1 MKHFIE
7 VDKAA
12 RRTPRR
18 SALAL
23 EASQSLPWQT
33 TCFYKLKTPAH
44 SSRSFLLMRLPLALL
59 LSATSLLAAAPTA
72 PTAPSW
78 PEFRGADAQ
87 GHSDATKLPL
97 TWSPTSHIT
106 WKTPVAGIGWSS
118 PVVAGTRI
126 FLTSAV
132 SLSGKEEATADRSL
146 RVISLDASNGKPVWD
161 VELFQVKSPRAH
173 RKNSHAS
180 PTPIYEDKK
189 LYVHFGHLGTACLD
203 ALTGKTIWS
212 TQEFAYS
219 PVHGNGSSPVLFE
232 DLLIFNADAETEP
245 KVIALD
251 KATGKMRWTF
261 ARQSEAKKKF
271 SFCTPLIIDVNG
283 QKQLITPGSGVVNA
297 LNPKDGTEIW
307 HFNYDQGYSV
317 VPRPVFAHGMIFI
330 GTGYDKPTVLAIK
343 VNAESKGDI
352 TATNLAW
359 RIDKA
364 APHNP
369 SMVVVGDE
377 LYFVADN
384 GILTC
389 ADAKTGEVRYSERC
403 TGPISASILAADG
416 KLYLQDE
423 KGLGMV
429 IKPGKTYHVLA
440 KNDLAEHSL
449 ASYAIIG
456 SDLLIRTDGNLYR
469 VKK

>member
-1 MKHFIE
+1 MPSR
-7 VDKAA
+7 AA
-12 RRTPRR
+12 LLP
-18 SALAL
+18 
-23 EASQSLPWQT
+23 SL
-33 TCFYKLKTPAH
+33 
-44 SSRSFLLMRLPLALL
+44 LL
-59 LSATSLLAAAPTA
+59 LSTSLLAAAPTA
-72 PTAPSW
+72 PTVPSW
-78 PEFRGADAQ
+78 PEFRGAGAQ
-87 GHSDATKLPL
+87 GHSEATRLPL
-97 TWSPTSHIT
+97 TWGPTSHIV
-106 WKTPVAGIGWSS
+106 WKAPVAGIGWSS
-118 PVVAGTRI
+118 PVVVGTRI

-146 RVISLDASNGKPVWD
+146 RVISLDSTNGKPVWD

-203 ALTGKTIWS
+203 ALTGKTLWS

-251 KATGKMRWTF
+251 KTTGKMRWTF

-271 SFCTPLIIDVNG
+271 SFCTPLIIEVNG

-307 HFNYDQGYSV
+307 RFNYDQGYSV
-317 VPRPVFAHGMIFI
+317 VPRPVYAHGMIYLSS
-330 GTGYDKPTVLAIK
+330 GYDKPVLYAIK
-343 VNAESKGDI
+343 VNADSKGDV
-352 TATNLAW
+352 TASHLAW
-359 RIDKA
+359 TIDKA

-369 SMVVVGDE
+369 SMAVIGDE

-384 GILTC
+384 GILSC
-389 ADAKTGEVRYSERC
+389 VDAKTGTVHYSERC
-403 TGPISASILAADG
+403 TGPISASILVADG

-423 KGLGMV
+423 KGLGV
-429 IKPGKTYHVLA
+429 VVKPGKTFSVLA
-440 KNDLAEHSL
+440 KNDLGEHSL
-449 ASYAIIG
+449 ASYAVIG
-456 SDLLIRTDGNLYR
+456 SDLLIRTEGNLYR

>member
-1 MKHFIE
+1 MKRHMLSKIALIS
-7 VDKAA
+7 AA
-12 RRTPRR
+12 G
-18 SALAL
+18 LAL
-23 EASQSLPWQT
+23 IVT
-33 TCFYKLKTPAH
+33 
-44 SSRSFLLMRLPLALL
+44 SS
-59 LSATSLLAAAPTA
+59 AAPTA
-72 PTAPSW
+72 PTTPSW
-78 PEFRGADAQ
+78 PEFRGAAAQ
-87 GHSDATKLPL
+87 GHSDATNLPL
-97 TWSPTSHIT
+97 TWSPTSHIA
-106 WKTPVAGIGWSS
+106 WISPVAGIGWSS

-132 SLSGKEEATADRSL
+132 SLSGKEEPTADRSL
-146 RVISLDASNGKPVWD
+146 HVISIDATNGKHVWD
-161 VELFQVKSPRAH
+161 VELFQVKAPKAH

-180 PTPIYEDKK
+180 PTPIFENGR

-261 ARQSEAKKKF
+261 ARQSDAKNKF
-271 SFCTPLIIDVNG
+271 SFCTPLLIEVSG
-283 QKQLITPGSGVVNA
+283 QQQLITPGSGVVNA

-307 HFNYDQGYSV
+307 HCNYGDGYSI
-317 VPRPVFAHGMIFI
+317 VPRPIYAHGMIYLS
-330 GTGYDKPTVLAIK
+330 TGYNKPSVLAIK
-343 VNAESKGDI
+343 VDVASKGDV
-352 TATNLAW
+352 TATHLAW
-359 RIDKA
+359 TIDKA

-369 SMVVVGDE
+369 SMAVIGDE

-389 ADAKTGEVRYSERC
+389 ADAKTGTVHYSERC
-403 TGPISASILAADG
+403 TGPISASLLAADG

-423 KGLGMV
+423 KGLGIV
-429 IKPGKTYHVLA
+429 VKPGKIFSILA
-440 KNDLAEHSL
+440 KNDLGEHSL
-449 ASYAIIG
+449 ASYAVIG
-456 SDLLIRTDGNLYR
+456 SDLLIRTEGNLYR
-469 VKK
+469 IKK

>member
-1 MKHFIE
+1 LIVRRFSLRMK
-7 VDKAA
+7 
-12 RRTPRR
+12 RRMISKTALF
-18 SALAL
+18 SAVGLALAI
-23 EASQSLPWQT
+23 
-33 TCFYKLKTPAH
+33 
-44 SSRSFLLMRLPLALL
+44 SSVIGAD
-59 LSATSLLAAAPTA
+59 
-72 PTAPSW
+72 W
-78 PEFRGADAQ
+78 PEFRGAAAQ
-87 GHSDATKLPL
+87 GHSDATNLPL
-97 TWSPTSHIT
+97 TWSPNSHIA

-118 PVVAGTRI
+118 PVVVGTRI

-146 RVISLDASNGKPVWD
+146 RVISLDATSGKPVWD

-180 PTPIYEDKK
+180 PTPIFENKK

-203 ALTGKTIWS
+203 ALTGKTLWS

-251 KATGKMRWTF
+251 KATGKMRWSF

-283 QKQLITPGSGVVNA
+283 QKELITPGSGVVNA
-297 LNPKDGTEIW
+297 LNPKTGEEIW
-307 HFNYDQGYSV
+307 RFNYDQGYSV
-317 VPRPVFAHGMIFI
+317 VPRPVYAHGIIFLSS
-330 GTGYDKPTVLAIK
+330 GYDKPVLYAIK
-343 VNAESKGDI
+343 ADGKGDV
-352 TATNLAW
+352 TATHLAW
-359 RIDKA
+359 TIDKA

-369 SMVVVGDE
+369 SMAVIGDE

-389 ADAKTGEVRYSERC
+389 ADAKTGTIHYSERC
-403 TGPISASILAADG
+403 TGPISASLLVADG

-423 KGLGMV
+423 KGLGV
-429 IKPGKTYHVLA
+429 VVKPGKTFQILA
-440 KNDLAEHSL
+440 QNDLGERSL
-449 ASYAIIG
+449 ASYAVIG
-456 SDLLIRTDGNLYR
+456 SDLLIRTEGNLYR
-469 VKK
+469 IKK